1 MVTDIISNLLFLYI
15 KFIKNQKTIKL
26 DSTSK
31 YDKFILSFFFYFKF
45 FMYIHLT
52 RIGLPAIVKN
62 CSINNQTQ
70 HTIEVQCLAGFD
82 GGLPQV
88 FVLEFISTR
97 TGKVR

>member
-1 MVTDIISNLLFLYI
+1 MPNTKMQARQQI
-15 KFIKNQKTIKL
+15 
-26 DSTSK
+26 
-31 YDKFILSFFFYFKF
+31 YDKFILFFYLIF
-45 FMYIHLT
+45 FYAHQLYT
-52 RIGLPAIVKN
+52 RTGLPAIVKN